1 MQQFEGKVILITGAA
16 GGLGAA
22 MCRLLSERGGAIAVV
37 DIDGD
42 RAEATAKAVRE
53 AGGKAVGIRADI
65 TDEGDVKAMIAAT
78 VETLGGLDVLVNN
91 ANSADPA
98 VSRGDS
104 IGLTNLTGEVWD
116 ACMSVNGKGAM
127 FCCKHAIPQMIGR
140 GGGSIVNIVSV
151 AGMKGGFALAAY
163 GASKAA
169 LISLTRHIA
178 VAYGKQNIRANAV
191 APGTTLHDRN
201 TSRLAAASLDT
212 STVLI
217 NRFGEP
223 NDIAYAVAYL
233 ASEEAGN
240 VTGQV
245 LAVDGGGTVGKIT
258 APLIQV
264 DPQAAE

>member
-1 MQQFEGKVILITGAA
+1 MKQFEGKVILITGAA
-16 GGLGAA
+16 GGLGGA
-22 MCRLLSERGGAIAVV
+22 MCKLLSDRGGAIAVV
-37 DIDGD
+37 DIDLD
-42 RAEATAKAVRE
+42 RAEATARTVRD
-53 AGGKAVGIRADI
+53 GGGQAVGIKADI
-65 TDEGDVKAMIAAT
+65 TSEAEVKAMIAKTIEAF
-78 VETLGGLDVLVNN
+78 GGLDVLVNN
-91 ANSADPA
+91 ANSADPK

-104 IGLTNLTGEVWD
+104 IGLVNLTGEVWD
-116 ACMSVNGKGAM
+116 AYMDVNGKGAM
-127 FCCKHAIPQMIGR
+127 FCCKHAIPQMIKR
-140 GGGSIVNIVSV
+140 GGGAIVNIVSV

-178 VAYGKQNIRANAV
+178 VSYGKQNIRANAV

-201 TSRLAAASLDT
+201 MSRLASASLDT

-217 NRFGEP
+217 NRLGEP

-240 VTGQV
+240 ITGQV

-258 APLIQV
+258 AVQYAP
-264 DPQAAE
+264 DAAE